1 MLSVVLAFAQG
12 FLAEK
17 DDQIGELHEQVR
29 EMQERLVAAN
39 MDTEKASVS
48 ALSRALEDRD
58 RQIETLQRRLQDA
71 AGDFQVDADLME
83 EVRHELQKG
92 SKKTAHPDV

>member
-1 MLSVVLAFAQG
+1 MLSVVQLVLACAQG

-92 SKKTAHPDV
+92 

>member
-1 MLSVVLAFAQG
+1 
-12 FLAEK
+12 
-17 DDQIGELHEQVR
+17 
-29 EMQERLVAAN
+29 MQERLVAAN

-92 SKKTAHPDV
+92 SKTPAHPDV

>member
-1 MLSVVLAFAQG
+1 MLAFAQG

>member
-92 SKKTAHPDV
+92 SKNTCTF

>member
-1 MLSVVLAFAQG
+1 MLVQG

-17 DDQIGELHEQVR
+17 DEQIGELHQQVR
-29 EMQERLVAAN
+29 EMQDRLVAAN

-48 ALSRALEDRD
+48 ALTRALEDRD
-58 RQIETLQRRLQDA
+58 RQIESLQRRLDEA

-83 EVRHELQKG
+83 EVRNELQKG
-92 SKKTAHPDV
+92 S